1 MWSFEYS
8 FDGIFSDLH
17 MLWSISVDWKNV
29 GGWWLTNLQSNFD
42 IVAHPSPIYRMQW
55 SRCESIAMLLMLML
69 MQRIAYRFSQSF
81 SLLNSHTIYF
91 PQVNVC
97 LNFFI
102 LLHFIRVDSR
112 PFDFNELI
120 VALLQSGYSV
130 SLLIRYIFSWCK
142 FATAQKLEYALVK
155 CHCLD
160 STGNGILPAIA
171 SVLKIIEENIF
182 FLNFSISNCSFCR
195 QLLHFL
201 IRFFF
206 LTVLFVFYSFF
217 QRNFEVFHSFI

>member
-1 MWSFEYS
+1 MWIDCNA
-8 FDGIFSDLH
+8 FDADA
-17 MLWSISVDWKNV
+17 DA
-29 GGWWLTNLQSNFD
+29 TN
-42 IVAHPSPIYRMQW
+42 
-55 SRCESIAMLLMLML
+55 CT
-69 MQRIAYRFSQSF
+69 F

-91 PQVNVC
+91 PHVNVC

-142 FATAQKLEYALVK
+142 FATAQQLEYALVK

-160 STGNGILPAIA
+160 TTGNGILPAIA
-171 SVLKIIEENIF
+171 SVLTIIEENIIF
-182 FLNFSISNCSFCR
+182 FWISLFR
-195 QLLHFL
+195 
-201 IRFFF
+201 
-206 LTVLFVFYSFF
+206 TVLFVVSCFIFAFGFF
-217 QRNFEVFHSFI
+217 SNRFIRFLQFFSSAILRFFIHSFKKRIRGMRFVQITHFFSSR